1 MTSDLTALTDEMIS
15 VKDAIARYKFELKQ
29 LEKQKEQLDI
39 KLIRV
44 LKENEV
50 NEMNLGNCHFYL
62 KTKTRTAFD
71 QSLFKEEN
79 PELFEK
85 YYITKESEVFEF
97 KLGDGQ

>member
-1 MTSDLTALTDEMIS
+1 MTSDLTALTNEMIS
-15 VKDAIARYKFELKQ
+15 IKDAIARYKFELKQ

-85 YYITKESEVFEF
+85 YYITKESEAFEF

>member
-44 LKENEV
+44 LKENNV

-85 YYITKESEVFEF
+85 YYLTKESEVFEF

>member
-44 LKENEV
+44 LKENNV

-85 YYITKESEVFEF
+85 YYITKESEAFEF

>member
-85 YYITKESEVFEF
+85 YYITKESEAFEF

>member
-1 MTSDLTALTDEMIS
+1 MTNDLTLLTDEMIDI
-15 VKDAIARYKFELKQ
+15 KDTIARYKFELKQ
-29 LEKQKEQLDI
+29 LEKKREQLDI
-39 KLIRV
+39 KLIKV
-44 LKENEV
+44 LKENDV

-79 PELFEK
+79 PDLFEK

-97 KLGDGQ
+97 KLGA

>member
-85 YYITKESEVFEF
+85 YYLTKESEVFEF

>member
-1 MTSDLTALTDEMIS
+1 MTSDLTALTNEMIS

-85 YYITKESEVFEF
+85 YYITKESEAFEF